1 MTERILVVE
10 DNEDNIRL
18 IDYLLKA
25 HGYSPLLARD
35 GSEGVRLA
43 IENRPQMV
51 LLDIRM
57 PGMNG
62 YEVATALKA
71 EPELAG
77 TRVVA
82 VTASAM
88 VGDREQ
94 IAAAGFDGYIQKPI
108 DPETFIAQV
117 ERWLPAQAPQQQA
130 PTAPGAASILVLDDR
145 PVERELLEVVLCS
158 AGHAVLQASNGEDG
172 LAVARTE
179 HPDLI
184 IVDVLMPGMDGYEFV
199 RALREDPA
207 TAATRVIMCT
217 ATYDEHEARRLALAC
232 GVAHLLIKPVEPP
245 ELLRAVAAT
254 LSEETRPIRLEP
266 AERFGRKQLRAANA
280 KLIEKVAA
288 LERAEEVRQLLAAI
302 VESSDD
308 AIIAKTLDGTIVSW
322 NHGAEELYGYTAQE
336 ALGKPIAMLIPPERP
351 DDLPAIMAQIK
362 RGEVAHRL
370 ETARVRKDGTTI
382 DVALT
387 ISPIYGDAGKL
398 TGAAT
403 IARDVSVRKQ
413 AERELALAHRTAVET
428 ARAKSEFV
436 TNMSHQIR
444 TPLNGV
450 VGMTRLLADTALDQ
464 LQHEYVAALE
474 ASNKALLLVADEVLD
489 FAKLEAGH
497 VELDP
502 TRFDCR
508 SAIEE
513 ALLMLARSVQAK
525 GLQISHRVE
534 DDVPATVRGDRTRLR
549 QVLLNLLSN
558 AVKFTAAGEVLL
570 HVAVDDGELLRFTV
584 SDTGVGIDEGSVE
597 SLFEAFGQADQSS
610 SRRYGGTG
618 LGLSISREIVARM
631 GGQMGA
637 ENREERG
644 ARFWFTAEL
653 PAASMTDGLPDPAS
667 PSQPGAAT
675 TEATEAATR
684 EPAPD
689 GPLVLLAEDD
699 PTNRSVAAALLR
711 KRGLRTHVAHH
722 GREAVHMTRES
733 SYDVII
739 MDCQL
744 PEIDGYEATRRIH
757 EAERPHHTPV
767 IALTAHTQ
775 PGDRER
781 CLGAGMDDY
790 LAKPVEADAFY
801 EALERWLPGG
811 PAPAA
816 QAAHAEHA
824 EQPGIGQD
832 GAEDEGLIDQEMID
846 QLKDT
851 LTPEMREQ
859 LLRAFEQ
866 SLPERLADVARAA
879 RSGNDAELRRL
890 AHLLKGSSATLGAA
904 GLSLGFQQLEE
915 LSRERDTTVGQ
926 EQLDALEATA
936 TASCQALRRHL
947 L

>member
-25 HGYSPLLARD
+25 HGYAPLLARD

-43 IENRPQMV
+43 IENRPEIV

-71 EPELAG
+71 EPGLAG

-117 ERWLPAQAPQQQA
+117 ERWLPEQAPPQQA
-130 PTAPGAASILVLDDR
+130 PSAPTAASILVLDDR
-145 PVERELLEVVLCS
+145 SVERELLEVVLGS
-158 AGHAVLQASNGEDG
+158 AGHTVLQASNGEDG
-172 LAVARTE
+172 LAVAHDE

-207 TAATRVIMCT
+207 SAATRVIMCT

-245 ELLRAVAAT
+245 ELLRAVAAA
-254 LSEETRPIRLEP
+254 LGEVTRPIGLEP
-266 AERFGRKQLRAANA
+266 TEQFGRKQLRAANA

-308 AIIAKTLDGTIVSW
+308 AIIAKTLEGTIVSW

-336 ALGKPIAMLIPPERP
+336 ALGSPIAMLIPPERP
-351 DDLPAIMAQIK
+351 DDLPAIMEQIK

-464 LQHEYVAALE
+464 LQHEYVTALE

-508 SAIEE
+508 GAIEE
-513 ALLMLARSVQAK
+513 ALLMLARSVRIK

-534 DDVPATVRGDRTRLR
+534 EDVPTTVRGDRTRLR

-558 AVKFTAAGEVLL
+558 AVKFTAVGEVLL
-570 HVAVDDGELLRFTV
+570 DVAVDAGDLLRFTV
-584 SDTGVGIDEGSVE
+584 SDTGVGIDEGSVD
-597 SLFEAFGQADQSS
+597 SLFEAFGQADQST

-631 GGQMGA
+631 GGQIGA
-637 ENREERG
+637 ENRQEGG

-653 PAASMTDGLPDPAS
+653 PAASMTGGSPHPAR
-667 PSQPGAAT
+667 PSQPAAAT
-675 TEATEAATR
+675 TEASEAATR
-684 EPAPD
+684 EPAAD

-722 GREAVHMTRES
+722 GREAVYMTRES

-744 PEIDGYEATRRIH
+744 PEVDGYEATRRIH

-790 LAKPVEADAFY
+790 LAKPVQAEAFY
-801 EALERWLPGG
+801 EALDRWLPGG
-811 PAPAA
+811 PA
-816 QAAHAEHA
+816 QAAHAEHDQ
-824 EQPGIGQD
+824 QPRIGQD
-832 GAEDEGLIDQEMID
+832 GAEDDELIDQDMID

-866 SLPERLADVARAA
+866 SLPERLADVASAA